1 MLAIITITVCAYF
14 FLYSSVIKSIE
25 HMCMLMHQL
34 KTFGKPIESVC
45 ASYTCSCYHS
55 TMNQMSPSSPPSS
68 SSSLS
73 LLLLVCQRFMSKNYF
88 NFQNWNRNA
97 AKEKKTITWKQE
109 KNFIFLYLSVISHS
123 LCVPQSLS
131 LSLSSDGIDIAA
143 AVNGAPCTIDTATTN
158 EKEKERVLCVL
169 ENWSS
174 CHRKYIYA

>member
-1 MLAIITITVCAYF
+1 
-14 FLYSSVIKSIE
+14 
-25 HMCMLMHQL
+25 MCMLMHQL

-97 AKEKKTITWKQE
+97 AKEKKNHNMKTGKKLFSVHTRNKKIYCYFSLPVCHFSFAVCAAIVVVVVVVGRHWYRCSRQRCTVHHRHSNNKRKRE
-109 KNFIFLYLSVISHS
+109 RTRIVCTGKLVILSQKIYICIID
-123 LCVPQSLS
+123 LC
-131 LSLSSDGIDIAA
+131 
-143 AVNGAPCTIDTATTN
+143 
-158 EKEKERVLCVL
+158 R
-169 ENWSS
+169 NW
-174 CHRKYIYA
+174 AEA